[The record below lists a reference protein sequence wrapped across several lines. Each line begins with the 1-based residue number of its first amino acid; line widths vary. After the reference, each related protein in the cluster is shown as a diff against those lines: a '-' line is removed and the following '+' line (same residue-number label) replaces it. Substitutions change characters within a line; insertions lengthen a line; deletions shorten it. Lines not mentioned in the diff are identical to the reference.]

1 MSVDIKF
8 VELVNVLLVVLLFI
22 MLSRRRDVAALLLV
36 SFLYGTL
43 HFGFAVAALAST
55 DRVGVMTAMHLD
67 GGGALAKLS
76 ASSLI
81 GVVVVLLG
89 RLAYKDFSFN
99 REGDRAIIASM
110 LLVMVAIFA
119 GYLFN
124 IQDDDWLQ
132 LKNVISLEVMFAFA
146 LIAFLAIRNEKAI
159 NIERWHMWGV
169 IGLLMV
175 GVVDCIAIYEVFSHS
190 SWAGTMSST
199 GVMVYRASSILF
211 NPNLLGFW
219 ASLLYLGCAYGFEA
233 CKQYR
238 KMMLWGMVLSSI
250 AIYFSGSRSSG
261 YLLLVALFAP
271 TALMLLLRKRF
282 IWLPLMLLPLTMLA
296 IYVGAAW
303 VAPRFVTS
311 AVGWHEIAL
320 LGERFAVAP
329 VQLMNYLLMKTGHV
343 INELYQL
350 VGGRAINF
358 SGLAPSEI
366 VESIE
371 GRFVG
376 EGRDA
381 GWLVLYQDT
390 GWFGLGGIVLA
401 VSMLLAWGGR
411 VCVANPYLSNIYAF
425 AALLFFILSG
435 FVMRF
440 QIFPVWL
447 FGGLV
452 LVASLALWSRPET
465 LASHLR
471 G

>member
-1 MSVDIKF
+1 
-8 VELVNVLLVVLLFI
+8 
-22 MLSRRRDVAALLLV
+22 
-36 SFLYGTL
+36 
-43 HFGFAVAALAST
+43 
-55 DRVGVMTAMHLD
+55 
-67 GGGALAKLS
+67 
-76 ASSLI
+76 
-81 GVVVVLLG
+81 
-89 RLAYKDFSFN
+89 
-99 REGDRAIIASM
+99 
-110 LLVMVAIFA
+110 
-119 GYLFN
+119 
-124 IQDDDWLQ
+124 
-132 LKNVISLEVMFAFA
+132 
-146 LIAFLAIRNEKAI
+146 
-159 NIERWHMWGV
+159 
-169 IGLLMV
+169 
-175 GVVDCIAIYEVFSHS
+175 
-190 SWAGTMSST
+190 
-199 GVMVYRASSILF
+199 
-211 NPNLLGFW
+211 
-219 ASLLYLGCAYGFEA
+219 
-233 CKQYR
+233 
-238 KMMLWGMVLSSI
+238 
-250 AIYFSGSRSSG
+250 
-261 YLLLVALFAP
+261 
-271 TALMLLLRKRF
+271 
-282 IWLPLMLLPLTMLA
+282 
-296 IYVGAAW
+296 
-303 VAPRFVTS
+303 
-311 AVGWHEIAL
+311 
-320 LGERFAVAP
+320 
-329 VQLMNYLLMKTGHV
+329 MNYLLMKTGHV